1 MKQQIKGNLK
11 VSVFKEGE
19 HFIANCTDLDLVT
32 YGDSYE
38 QALKHF
44 DEALEGFIEECVA
57 KGVLRKVLL
66 ECGFQEDRKT
76 LKPPEEI
83 GTKLIPLE
91 LLNAKINS
99 NSQRARKSC

>member
-1 MKQQIKGNLK
+1 MNPQIKGSLT
-11 VSVFKEGE
+11 VSVFKEDE
-19 HFIANCTDLDLVT
+19 HFIADCSALDLVT

-44 DEALEGFIEECVA
+44 EEACSLFIEECVD
-57 KGVLRKVLL
+57 KGVLREVLL

-76 LKPPEEI
+76 LKPPEVV

-91 LLNAKINS
+91 LLNAKINPK
-99 NSQRARKSC
+99 SQRARKSG